1 MELMCFSKQPEEK
14 PGPVSFGGSGDEV
27 LPLSLS
33 VLLEDVDH
41 LVSVDDH
48 AVVTPDHMSGVTR
61 CGHRVSEHL
70 LSNELFIQQIDRKV
84 DARCYVFYLC

>member
-1 MELMCFSKQPEEK
+1 M
-14 PGPVSFGGSGDEV
+14 
-27 LPLSLS
+27 
-33 VLLEDVDH
+33 DH

-48 AVVTPDHMSGVTR
+48 DVVTPDHMSGVTR

-70 LSNELFIQQIDRKV
+70 LSNELFIQQIDRRV